1 MWVEREMVGFYL
13 TWRKQRNAQKS
24 AEEEKKI
31 GMSQG
36 EKETQDKKRMLPEE
50 LETRVCLA

>member
-24 AEEEKKI
+24 AEEEKKNRNEP
-31 GMSQG
+31 GRERDPGQ
-36 EKETQDKKRMLPEE
+36 EKDAAGGARD
-50 LETRVCLA
+50 

>member
-1 MWVEREMVGFYL
+1 MLRSQQR
-13 TWRKQRNAQKS
+13 RK
-24 AEEEKKI
+24 KKI